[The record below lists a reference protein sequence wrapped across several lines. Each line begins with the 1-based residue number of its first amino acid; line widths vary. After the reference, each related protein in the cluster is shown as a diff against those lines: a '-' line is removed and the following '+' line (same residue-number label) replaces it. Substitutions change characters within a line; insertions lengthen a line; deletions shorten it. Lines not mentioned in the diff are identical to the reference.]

1 MTIIEAVQIL
11 EKYKGSSL
19 KNVAIKTLVDEVK
32 RINKNK
38 GMYPEGYKNYKIDP
52 KYYKMRKWGDHV
64 VISKKYNISLSTLVK
79 SFRKGYC
86 TKRIMEALNDYF
98 KQ

>member
-1 MTIIEAVQIL
+1 
-11 EKYKGSSL
+11 
-19 KNVAIKTLVDEVK
+19 
-32 RINKNK
+32 
-38 GMYPEGYKNYKIDP
+38 
-52 KYYKMRKWGDHV
+52 MRKWGDHV

-98 KQ
+98 KV